1 MNVDTLESQ
10 GQDQAIRFDVVVF
23 NFERIASFLDNFDKI
38 KHFDPARDR
47 LLIFDCSIN
56 HGSEIQKVIE
66 SANQRGWS
74 LGKEI
79 EVIRRKNWG
88 IDQGA
93 RVDYAY
99 HLRKHKAAPQYI
111 WQFQEHY
118 LDLKSTWSFWPNDL
132 PHIGGQLKGDVI
144 PDDFA
149 IDLDLCERIYRDNP
163 SVAVIYADR
172 EKVGVFT
179 REDGGESF
187 YADGANFSVRTTDF
201 MEAFPPDILDSYRAL
216 YDGSYEWS
224 LFMELDIC
232 RRLTRP
238 DREWHDL
245 VTQHHFT
252 DPASLRK
259 LEAEKQLSLHQE
271 AEPFYAP
278 LYRKYEKRF
287 LSVLGESR
295 PLRKLHG
302 HLSIWY
308 AGFLSSSSMRRLKLV
323 MEAMGLAIVATR
335 MRRYITSVLKH

>member
-1 MNVDTLESQ
+1 ML
-10 GQDQAIRFDVVVF
+10 RFHIVVF
-23 NFERIASFLDNFDKI
+23 NYERISSFLDNFDKLRN
-38 KHFDPARDR
+38 FDPRRDR
-47 LLIFDCSIN
+47 LIVLDCSDN
-56 HGSEIQKVIE
+56 RQSEMRKVV
-66 SANQRGWS
+66 AFAKQRGWT
-74 LGKEI
+74 LGQ
-79 EVIRRKNWG
+79 EVEVVTRRNWG

-93 RVDYAY
+93 RVDYVSS
-99 HLRKHKAAPQYI
+99 LRNSGSQPQFI

-118 LDLKSTWSFWPNDL
+118 LDLDSAWSFWSNDL
-132 PHIGGQLKGDVI
+132 PGIGGQLKGDVI
-144 PDDFA
+144 PDDFE
-149 IDLDLCERIYRDNP
+149 IDLDVCERIYLDNP

-201 MEAFPPDILDSYRAL
+201 IQAFPPDILDSYKAL

-245 VTQHHFT
+245 VTQHHFA

-271 AEPFYAP
+271 AEPFYSG
-278 LYRKYEKRF
+278 LYHKYEKRF
-287 LSVLGESR
+287 LSILSEGKSR
-295 PLRKLHG
+295 RKLHG
-302 HLSIWY
+302 QLSLWY
-308 AGFLSSSSMRRLKLV
+308 AGFLSSRSMQRLKLV
-323 MEAMGLAIVATR
+323 FQWLGLALVATR
-335 MRRYITSVLKH
+335 MRRYITDVLKH

>member
-1 MNVDTLESQ
+1 ML
-10 GQDQAIRFDVVVF
+10 RFHIVVF
-23 NFERIASFLDNFDKI
+23 NYERISSFLDNFDKLRN
-38 KHFDPARDR
+38 FDPARDR
-47 LLIFDCSIN
+47 LIVLDCSDN
-56 HGSEIQKVIE
+56 RQSEMQKVAE
-66 SANQRGWS
+66 FAKQRGWT
-74 LGKEI
+74 LGQ
-79 EVIRRKNWG
+79 EVDVITRRNWG

-93 RVDYAY
+93 RVDYISL
-99 HLRKHKAAPQYI
+99 LRNSAQPEFV

-118 LDLKSTWSFWPNDL
+118 LDLKSPWSIWPSDL

-201 MEAFPPDILDSYRAL
+201 MQAFPPDILDSYKAL

-245 VTQHHFT
+245 VTQHHFA
-252 DPASLRK
+252 DAASLRK

-271 AEPFYAP
+271 AEPFYAG
-278 LYRKYEKRF
+278 LYRKYEQRF
-287 LSVLGESR
+287 LSILGESKSR
-295 PLRKLHG
+295 RKLHAEVS
-302 HLSIWY
+302 LWY
-308 AGFLSSSSMRRLKLV
+308 AGFLSSRSMQRLKLV
-323 MEAMGLAIVATR
+323 FQWLGLALVATR
-335 MRRYITSVLKH
+335 MRRYITDVLKH

>member
-1 MNVDTLESQ
+1 MNVDSVEL
-10 GQDQAIRFDVVVF
+10 QDQARRFHVVVF

-38 KHFDPARDR
+38 RNFNPARDR

-56 HGSEIQKVIE
+56 HDSELQKVIE
-66 SANQRGWS
+66 FANQRGWS
-74 LGKEI
+74 LGREI
-79 EVIRRKNWG
+79 EVIRRRNWG

-93 RVDYAY
+93 RVDYAKR
-99 HLRKHKAAPQYI
+99 LRRLKAAPQYI

-118 LDLKSTWSFWPNDL
+118 LDLKSPWSFWPNDL
-132 PHIGGQLKGDVI
+132 PHIGGRLKGDVI

-187 YADGANFSVRTTDF
+187 YADGANFSARTTDF
-201 MEAFPPDILDSYRAL
+201 MQAFAPDILDSYKAL

-245 VTQHHFT
+245 VTQHHFA
-252 DPASLRK
+252 DPASLRQ

-271 AEPFYAP
+271 AEPFYP
-278 LYRKYEKRF
+278 GLYQKYEKRF
-287 LSVLGESR
+287 LSILSEGRSR
-295 PLRKLHG
+295 RKLHG
-302 HLSIWY
+302 QLSLWY
-308 AGFLSSSSMRRLKLV
+308 AGFLSSRSMQRLKLV
-323 MEAMGLAIVATR
+323 FQWLGLALVATR
-335 MRRYITSVLKH
+335 MRRYITDVLKH